1 MKALEFML
9 IIIIIIAFQRIQLTT
24 SWKSP
29 VTWEGTA
36 ALLHP
41 PLDVQVNQNASNKDQ
56 PACDTLRRI
65 GIIMYYYQGY
75 KVNANTSD
83 LVSKEVLMRVHTTRG

>member
-56 PACDTLRRI
+56 PA
-65 GIIMYYYQGY
+65 
-75 KVNANTSD
+75 K
-83 LVSKEVLMRVHTTRG
+83 SKEKPPNPRLNYNHVIRGSILEYQNPLYHRESKA

>member
-56 PACDTLRRI
+56 PACDTLRKNDI
-65 GIIMYYYQGY
+65 SMYYYQGY
-75 KVNANTSD
+75 NVNGNTSY